1 MDTFTK
7 QPVEVLDFD
16 IDGTDWLSEGDTI
29 LTATSTATAG
39 IDILSAAVTNNGGTV
54 KVWVSGGTTGTT
66 YKIETTMTTEDGRVK
81 QHEFRVKVKET

>member
-16 IDGTDWLSEGDTI
+16 IDCADWISEGD
-29 LTATSTATAG
+29 SVV
-39 IDILSAAVTNNGGTV
+39 SAASVADTGITIDSTSITSNGEVV

-81 QHEFRVKVKET
+81 QHEFRVKVKNT